1 MAGLGFD
8 NFFPRVISSK
18 THGIIDYIHAGV
30 NFAAGAM
37 FLKRGSKG
45 AAIGAFALGGNVL
58 MNALMTDYEYG
69 VFRKW
74 DFKVHGLLDYGVAA
88 ASSVMAPALGAGDT
102 AAKSF
107 FYGQGVAETMTAGLT
122 DYDDDSGAE
131 RTDESDW
138 ERRWAA

>member
-8 NFFPRVISSK
+8 DFFPKVIDSK
-18 THGIIDYIHAGV
+18 THAIIDYIHAGA

-37 FLKRGSKG
+37 LLKRSKG
-45 AAIGAFALGGNVL
+45 AAIGAFALGGSVL
-58 MNALMTDYEYG
+58 FNALMTDYEYG
-69 VFRKW
+69 VFRVW

-88 ASSVMAPALGAGDT
+88 AAAMLPPILGTEDT

-107 FYGQGVAETMTAGLT
+107 LYGQGAAETVTAGIT
-122 DYDDDSGAE
+122 NYDDDSGAE
-131 RTDESDW
+131 KVHQDDW

>member
-8 NFFPRVISSK
+8 DFVPPVISSK

-30 NFAAGAM
+30 NIAAGAM

-45 AAIGAFALGGNVL
+45 AAIGAFALGGSVL

-74 DFKVHGLLDYGVAA
+74 DFKVHGILDYGVAA
-88 ASSVMAPALGAGDT
+88 ASSIMGPTLGGYDS

-107 FYGQGVAETMTAGLT
+107 FYGQGAAETMTAGMT

-131 RTDESDW
+131 NERQSDW

>member
-8 NFFPRVISSK
+8 DFFPRVIDSK

-37 FLKRGSKG
+37 LMKRGSKG
-45 AAIGAFALGGNVL
+45 AAIGAFALGGSVL
-58 MNALMTDYEYG
+58 FNALMTDYEYG

-88 ASSVMAPALGAGDT
+88 ASSVMAPTLGSDDT

-107 FYGQGVAETMTAGLT
+107 FYGQGGAETMTAGMT

-131 RTDESDW
+131 NPQQSNG

>member
-8 NFFPRVISSK
+8 DFFPPVISSK

-37 FLKRGSKG
+37 FLKRGNKG
-45 AAIGAFALGGNVL
+45 AAIGAFALGGSVL

-69 VFRKW
+69 AFRKW

-88 ASSVMAPALGAGDT
+88 ASSVMGPTLGGDDT

-107 FYGQGVAETMTAGLT
+107 FYGQGVAETMTAGMT
-122 DYDDDSGAE
+122 DYDDDSGAQN
-131 RTDESDW
+131 THQLDW
-138 ERRWAA
+138 ESRWAA

>member
-8 NFFPRVISSK
+8 NFFPRVIDSK

-30 NFAAGAM
+30 NFAAGAI

-45 AAIGAFALGGNVL
+45 AAAGGFALGGSVL

-88 ASSVMAPALGAGDT
+88 AAAMLPPMLHTDDT

-107 FYGQGVAETMTAGLT
+107 LYIQGAAETMTAGMT

-131 RTDESDW
+131 KTTQSDW

>member
-8 NFFPRVISSK
+8 DFFPKVVDAK

-37 FLKRGSKG
+37 LMKRSKG
-45 AAIGAFALGGNVL
+45 AAIGAFALGGSVL
-58 MNALMTDYEYG
+58 LNALMTDYEYG

-88 ASSVMAPALGAGDT
+88 TSAMLPALLDTDDT

-107 FYGQGVAETMTAGLT
+107 FYGQGVAETMTAGMT

-131 RTDESDW
+131 NTHESDW

>member
-8 NFFPRVISSK
+8 DFFPPVISSK

-30 NFAAGAM
+30 NMVAGAM
-37 FLKRGSKG
+37 FLKRGNKG
-45 AAIGAFALGGNVL
+45 AAAGAFALGGSVL

-69 VFRKW
+69 VFRKL

-88 ASSVMAPALGAGDT
+88 ASSVLAPTVGSDDT

-107 FYGQGVAETMTAGLT
+107 FYGQGVAETMTAGMT
-122 DYDDDSGAE
+122 DYDDNSGAE
-131 RTDESDW
+131 NTQQSDW